1 MAPTSIEKDFLVGQ
15 WSVPLEQD
23 PLSFGF
29 LSQPVLAA
37 TDPLAQLG
45 AAAEPLN
52 LPLAEVSASG
62 LDWARIDAAVASLNG
77 QHGSAVFQGSTDLDL
92 ADYST
97 LVDLDQLTGLT
108 VVDEPHLL
116 PSTLLEANPP
126 PLLWDAFNSDQL
138 LVRKGSGDIDLLAG
152 LEALR
157 LGDGD
162 DAIVL
167 LHGQPDQLWI
177 DTGAGVDTATVH
189 ASEAPLIDQWR
200 GLEQLRWQAVDGA
213 GVPLAPSANWELTT
227 VLFWTRISPSAWRCR
242 ICSLWMGS
250 WCLCSSSRSPRG
262 RLIGWQ
268 WSSAAPMPPWLNG
281 W

>member
-1 MAPTSIEKDFLVGQ
+1 MVPTSSEKEFLVGQ

-52 LPLAEVSASG
+52 LPLAEVAASG
-62 LDWARIDAAVASLNG
+62 IDWARIDAAVASLNG
-77 QHGSAVFQGSTDLDL
+77 QHGSAVFKGSSDLDL

-138 LVRKGSGDIDLLAG
+138 LVHKGSGDIDLLAG

-162 DAIVL
+162 DAIVISNV
-167 LHGQPDQLWI
+167 GQLIRTPVSEIREIGRNTQ
-177 DTGAGVDTATVH
+177 GVRVINMDDGESVKAFAITR
-189 ASEAPLIDQWR
+189 E
-200 GLEQLRWQAVDGA
+200 VDETQ
-213 GVPLAPSANWELTT
+213 VEETPSGEK
-227 VLFWTRISPSAWRCR
+227 
-242 ICSLWMGS
+242 
-250 WCLCSSSRSPRG
+250 
-262 RLIGWQ
+262 
-268 WSSAAPMPPWLNG
+268 LN
-281 W
+281 